1 MKTVEN
7 KIFPSIMFVSCFL
20 SHLYLCTLFS
30 SARMRTFLGG
40 WAGVYYRNSCFLSFL
55 FTFFPIKEVKLSNS
69 PMSKTIFIILFF
81 PSLLSPNATNTSA
94 CGVVPTLGRET
105 ILHETP
111 HQYCQSI

>member
-40 WAGVYYRNSCFLSFL
+40 WAGVCYRNSCFLSFL

-69 PMSKTIFIILFF
+69 PIRQSSSYSSSQVCFHQCNKHISMWSCLYLGQGNN
-81 PSLLSPNATNTSA
+81 PS
-94 CGVVPTLGRET
+94 
-105 ILHETP
+105 
-111 HQYCQSI
+111 